1 MLNIPLTRKYKS
13 KYLRTDKNSESIIIP
28 ELWENFA
35 PLTKI
40 RSGSKIVDFIPYDY
54 QIQLINDIEKN
65 SLITIAKTRQLGITE
80 TISNYFLFKALKFD
94 GYLAVIFSKTQSD
107 TSNIAKRLRRQIESL
122 GVGTKTDSLTDI
134 EFKLGGRIL
143 FRNSTAYGS
152 RGLESVSDILF
163 DECSF
168 IDEIEEIYK
177 SAIPTTSMNADKAKI
192 ILLSTPNGQSGF
204 YYDKLQLDGLN
215 VLETCKALIERNKPP
230 YQCFTSKNKAT
241 IFIHWLAHPEYCK
254 VDNYLEVIREKYD
267 LSSEIV
273 EQEYNLSFSS
283 SDSIVF
289 PPELIALTCKGE
301 KETFRDDNATYFIG
315 IDCSGMG
322 NDYTVATVIKQIDD
336 EYFLVDWYRNRKK
349 TSDYNI
355 LQIVDLIEK
364 YSPQRVAIEINGLG
378 QIYYEQLVK
387 LTDCEIEKIT
397 TNQSNKIANITRLIL
412 AMEQGVFSIPKKSPY
427 YQEFFDFRS
436 YGDQYRAISGK
447 HDDCIMSLAIAIA
460 VTPYRALNKSTI
472 VSLKNYMV

>member
-13 KYLRTDKNSESIIIP
+13 KYLSTDKNSESIVIP
-28 ELWENFA
+28 ELWEDFA

-40 RSGSKIVDFIPYDY
+40 RSGAKIVDFVPYDY
-54 QIQLINDIEKN
+54 QIKLIEDIEKN

-80 TISNYFLFKALKFD
+80 TISNYFLHKALRHD

-122 GVGTKTDSLTDI
+122 GVSTKTDSLTDI
-134 EFKLGGRIL
+134 EFQRGGRIL

-168 IDEIEEIYK
+168 IDDIEEIYK
-177 SAIPTTSMNADKAKI
+177 SAIPTTSMNSDKAKI

-204 YYDKLQLDGLN
+204 YYDKLQLEDLK
-215 VLETCKALIERNKPP
+215 VLDTCKAICERKLPP
-230 YQCFTSKNKAT
+230 YQCFTSKGKAT
-241 IFIHWLAHPEYCK
+241 IFIHWLSHPEYSQI
-254 VDNYLEVIREKYD
+254 DNYLEVIRDKYD

-289 PPELIALTCKGE
+289 PPDLIARICKGE
-301 KETFRDDNATYFIG
+301 KETIKNDRATYFIG

-364 YSPQRVAIEINGLG
+364 YTPQRVGIEINGLG

-397 TNQSNKIANITRLIL
+397 TNQSNKIGNITRLIL
-412 AMEQGVFSIPKKSPY
+412 AMEQGVISIPRKSPY

-436 YGDQYRAISGK
+436 YGEQYRAISGK
-447 HDDCIMSLAIAIA
+447 NDDCIMSLAISLA
-460 VTPYRALNKSTI
+460 VTPYRPLNKSTI
-472 VSLKNYMV
+472 VSLKNYIV

>member
-1 MLNIPLTRKYKS
+1 M
-13 KYLRTDKNSESIIIP
+13 YLSTHKNSESIDIP
-28 ELWENFA
+28 ELWKDFA

-40 RSGSKIVDFIPYDY
+40 RSGSKIIDFVPYDY
-54 QIQLINDIEKN
+54 QIKLIEDIEKN

-80 TISNYFLFKALKFD
+80 TISNYFLHKALRHD

-122 GVGTKTDSLTDI
+122 GVSTKTDSLTDI
-134 EFKLGGRIL
+134 QFQRGGRIL

-204 YYDKLQLDGLN
+204 YWDKLQLDNLN
-215 VLETCKALIERNKPP
+215 VLDTCKAICEQLNPP
-230 YQCFTSKNKAT
+230 YQCYSTKGKAT
-241 IFIHWLAHPEYCK
+241 VFIHWLVHPDYSLI
-254 VDNYLEVIREKYD
+254 DNYLEVIRDKYD
-267 LSSEIV
+267 LSTEIV

-289 PPELIALTCKGE
+289 PPDLIAKTCKGE
-301 KETFRDDNATYFIG
+301 KATIKDDTANYYIG
-315 IDCSGMG
+315 IDCSAMG
-322 NDYTVATVIKQIDD
+322 NDYTVATVIKEVEG
-336 EYFLVDWYRNRKK
+336 EYFLNDWYRNRKK

-364 YSPQRVAIEINGLG
+364 YSPQCVGIEINGLG
-378 QIYYEQLVK
+378 QIYYEQLVQ
-387 LTDCEIEKIT
+387 LTDCDIEKIT
-397 TNQSNKIANITRLIL
+397 TNQSNKIGNITRLIL
-412 AMEQGVFSIPKKSPY
+412 CMEQGVISIPRNSPY

-447 HDDCIMSLAIAIA
+447 HDDCIMSLAITLA

-472 VSLKNYMV
+472 VSLKNYMI

>member
-1 MLNIPLTRKYKS
+1 MLNIPLSRKYKS
-13 KYLRTDKNSESIIIP
+13 KYLSIDKNSESIVIP
-28 ELWENFA
+28 ELWEDFA

-40 RSGSKIVDFIPYDY
+40 RSGAKIVDFIPYDY
-54 QIQLINDIEKN
+54 QVKLISDIEKN

-80 TISNYFLFKALKFD
+80 TISNYFLHKALKFD

-122 GVGTKTDSLTDI
+122 GVSTKTDSLTDI
-134 EFKLGGRIL
+134 VFKQGGRIL

-168 IDEIEEIYK
+168 IDDIEEIYK

-215 VLETCKALIERNKPP
+215 VIDTCKAICELNIPP
-230 YQCFTSKNKAT
+230 YQCYSIKGKAT
-241 IFIHWLAHPEYCK
+241 IFIHWLAHPEYSQIE
-254 VDNYLEVIREKYD
+254 NYLDLIRDKFD

-273 EQEYNLSFSS
+273 EQEYNLSFTS

-289 PPELIALTCKGE
+289 PPELIARICKGE
-301 KETFRDDNATYFIG
+301 KETIKDDSANYYIG

-322 NDYTVATVIKQIDD
+322 NDYTVATVLKEVEG
-336 EYFLVDWYRNRKK
+336 EYFLVEWYRNRKK

-355 LQIVDLIEK
+355 LQIVNLIEK
-364 YSPQRVAIEINGLG
+364 YSPQCLGIEINGLG

-387 LTDCEIEKIT
+387 LTDCQIEKIT
-397 TNQSNKIANITRLIL
+397 TNQSNKVGNITRLIL
-412 AMEQGVFSIPKKSPY
+412 AMEQNIISIPRNSPF

-436 YGDQYRAISGK
+436 YGEQYRAISSK
-447 HDDCIMSLAIAIA
+447 NDDCIMSLAITLA
-460 VTPYRALNKSTI
+460 VTPYRALNKTTI
-472 VSLKNYMV
+472 VSLKNYMI

>member
-1 MLNIPLTRKYKS
+1 MLNIPLSKKYKS
-13 KYLRTDKNSESIIIP
+13 KYLSTDKNSESIDIP

-40 RSGSKIVDFIPYDY
+40 RSGSKIIDFIPYDY
-54 QIQLINDIEKN
+54 QIQLINNIEKN
-65 SLITIAKTRQLGITE
+65 NLITIAKTRQLGITE
-80 TISNYFLFKALKFD
+80 TISNYFLFKALKHD

-122 GVGTKTDSLTDI
+122 GVTTKTDSLTDI
-134 EFKLGGRIL
+134 EFKDGGRIL

-168 IDEIEEIYK
+168 IDDIEEIYK
-177 SAIPTTSMNADKAKI
+177 SAIPTTSMNSDRAKV

-215 VLETCKALIERNKPP
+215 VLDTCKAICERKLPP
-230 YQCFTSKNKAT
+230 YQCYSLKGKAT
-241 IFIHWLAHPEYCK
+241 IFIHWLAHPEYSQI
-254 VDNYLEVIREKYD
+254 DNYLDVIRDKYD

-289 PPELIALTCKGE
+289 PPELIAETCKGE
-301 KETFRDDNATYFIG
+301 KDTVKDDSATYYVG

-322 NDYTVATVIKQIDD
+322 DDYTVATVLKEFEG

-355 LQIVDLIEK
+355 LQIVNLIEK
-364 YSPQRVAIEINGLG
+364 YSPQYVGIEINGLG

-387 LTDCEIEKIT
+387 LINNEIEKIT
-397 TNQSNKIANITRLIL
+397 TNQSNKIANITRVIL
-412 AMEQGVFSIPKKSPY
+412 AMEQGVISIPRKSPY
-427 YQEFFDFRS
+427 YQEFFDFRC
-436 YGDQYRAISGK
+436 YGDQYRALSGK
-447 HDDCIMSLAIAIA
+447 HDDCIMSLAITLAI
-460 VTPYRALNKSTI
+460 TPYRALNKSTI